1 MRIVTAPNPILR
13 SKAAPVELHEL
24 PKMRSLA
31 QQMTKLMY
39 KCEGCGLAAPQV
51 GLSKRLIVVDTDQHE
66 DERGRLVKNPHCYV
80 NPVITQAW
88 GEEEQSDEG
97 CLSVPGISIPIKR
110 PSNVVMEALDLDGQP
125 LTVQAQG
132 FAARALQHEV
142 DHLEGVTMFEHLDP
156 ITRIQYLK
164 EYEAAVAAGAKPGD
178 TGRNKD

>member
-1 MRIVTAPNPILR
+1 MLQIVVAPSPILR
-13 SKAAPVELHEL
+13 QKAEPVAAEELASL
-24 PKMRSLA
+24 RSVA
-31 QQMTKLMY
+31 RQMAKLMY
-39 KCEGCGLAAPQV
+39 KSQGCGLAAPQV

-125 LTVQAQG
+125 LTV
-132 FAARALQHEV
+132 
-142 DHLEGVTMFEHLDP
+142 
-156 ITRIQYLK
+156 
-164 EYEAAVAAGAKPGD
+164 
-178 TGRNKD
+178 